1 MFGSSFDIL
10 YESLPFYFHQFKT
23 LLSGFQVFSVSC
35 ESGAYRLNGAPPART
50 GAKLNESFKKN
61 CVLNRS
67 NLNHQFDAMSKNPSL
82 QSLPLLNVHRVS
94 FDYKTI
100 HCYFLRSK
108 RGHSGSKQKRAK
120 TGWCRHESSLPM
132 RREPSLDISWHVIP
146 NCTLAFCETPK
157 ECDAADRCSNIS
169 LRLTRSTII
178 FHLCPKSLTPAT
190 QNTACIPTYKTPEVL

>member
-1 MFGSSFDIL
+1 MLHLMFGSSFDIL

-23 LLSGFQVFSVSC
+23 SFSWFQVFSVSC

-61 CVLNRS
+61 CVFNRS

-82 QSLPLLNVHRVS
+82 QSLPLLNMHRIS

-120 TGWCRHESSLPM
+120 TTKPFQPSTCSQEEGSGEITTESTYARVG
-132 RREPSLDISWHVIP
+132 RR
-146 NCTLAFCETPK
+146 K
-157 ECDAADRCSNIS
+157 
-169 LRLTRSTII
+169 
-178 FHLCPKSLTPAT
+178 
-190 QNTACIPTYKTPEVL
+190 